1 VRDTKEN
8 REKKMAARNP
18 GGEKNGQAKSWGQEE
33 RPHKILVAR
42 RMATRDPGGEKNAKG
57 L

>member
-1 VRDTKEN
+1 
-8 REKKMAARNP
+8 MAARNP

-33 RPHKILVAR
+33 WPHKILVAR